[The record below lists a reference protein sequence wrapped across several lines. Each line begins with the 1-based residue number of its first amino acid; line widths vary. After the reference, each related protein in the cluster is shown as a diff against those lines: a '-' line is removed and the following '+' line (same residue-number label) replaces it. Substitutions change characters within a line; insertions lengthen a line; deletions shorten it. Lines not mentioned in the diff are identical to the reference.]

1 MPDLKADLLKELLA
15 TFQTEAVEH
24 LQTLNQALLELE
36 RTTQTEDAAAQ
47 ARRKELVQN
56 AFRAAHSLKGAA
68 RAVSLSD
75 IEQLAHGMENV
86 LHSARSGKLELKP
99 VICDV
104 LYDVLDAIQNLLKSQ
119 PIDVA
124 PLLQRLTAAATD
136 VSATPV
142 PVPTPVSVPDAPA
155 VSSGNGTAEKAPPPV
170 NLATPVKTTG
180 GEPPKPDVHDTPTD
194 EMIRVAVSKLDDLMA
209 QVGEL
214 LVSKMGAEQHLTDLQ
229 DLRRQLTHWPRT
241 WREIKSLMPHVT
253 GDGRQQLAAI
263 LTRHD
268 EHMQALAREVN
279 MLYQSMN
286 RDTLRL
292 GMVTTNLQAS
302 ARRMRM
308 VPFQTIVFGLQRAV
322 RDAARSE
329 GRQAE
334 LTIKGAEV
342 ELDKKVLEMLKDPLL
357 HLLRNAVAHG
367 IENEAD
373 RVAQGKPV
381 VGQITV
387 AVQQRGGEVRVSVSD
402 DGRGFNLDALRSAAE
417 AHGSPAITD
426 NASASEIINLAFL
439 PGVSTAQQVTTLA
452 GRGVGLDVV
461 KRCLEAI
468 QGRILVDS
476 TPGKGTTIQLLVPTS
491 VTMTRGLLVRV
502 GTEEYMLPLL
512 AVEKII
518 ELHADSIF
526 TIEGQPAVNIDG
538 KPLPLA
544 SLATILKRA
553 QPEHKKAEKLP
564 AVIICVAEQRL
575 VLVVDEIVT
584 EQELAVMPLGKL
596 LRRVRNVT
604 GAALLGD
611 GRPVIILNTADL
623 VKVAKAAEVRHIPLR
638 KRAAEDVKPIPHILV
653 VDDSITTRTLE
664 KNILEAAGF
673 HVYTA
678 TDGTGAIRQ
687 LGEHPVDLVVTDV
700 QMPQMDGIS
709 LTRHLRDSIEF
720 NNLPV
725 ILVTSLETREDR
737 EQGMMAG
744 ANAYIVKRGF
754 DQAELLATIQ
764 QLL

>member
-1 MPDLKADLLKELLA
+1 
-15 TFQTEAVEH
+15 
-24 LQTLNQALLELE
+24 
-36 RTTQTEDAAAQ
+36 
-47 ARRKELVQN
+47 
-56 AFRAAHSLKGAA
+56 
-68 RAVSLSD
+68 
-75 IEQLAHGMENV
+75 
-86 LHSARSGKLELKP
+86 
-99 VICDV
+99 
-104 LYDVLDAIQNLLKSQ
+104 
-119 PIDVA
+119 
-124 PLLQRLTAAATD
+124 
-136 VSATPV
+136 
-142 PVPTPVSVPDAPA
+142 
-155 VSSGNGTAEKAPPPV
+155 
-170 NLATPVKTTG
+170 
-180 GEPPKPDVHDTPTD
+180 
-194 EMIRVAVSKLDDLMA
+194 
-209 QVGEL
+209 
-214 LVSKMGAEQHLTDLQ
+214 
-229 DLRRQLTHWPRT
+229 
-241 WREIKSLMPHVT
+241 
-253 GDGRQQLAAI
+253 
-263 LTRHD
+263 
-268 EHMQALAREVN
+268 
-279 MLYQSMN
+279 
-286 RDTLRL
+286 
-292 GMVTTNLQAS
+292 
-302 ARRMRM
+302 
-308 VPFQTIVFGLQRAV
+308 
-322 RDAARSE
+322 
-329 GRQAE
+329 
-334 LTIKGAEV
+334 
-342 ELDKKVLEMLKDPLL
+342 
-357 HLLRNAVAHG
+357 
-367 IENEAD
+367 
-373 RVAQGKPV
+373 
-381 VGQITV
+381 V

-402 DGRGFNLDALRSAAE
+402 DGRGFDLNALRSAAE
-417 AHGSPAITD
+417 SHGGPAISE
-426 NASASEIINLAFL
+426 NASASDIINLAFL

-491 VTMTRGLLVRV
+491 VTMTRGLLVRI
-502 GTEEYMLPLL
+502 GMEEYMLPLL

-518 ELHADSIF
+518 ELHADAIF

-544 SLATILKRA
+544 SLATILKRP
-553 QPEHKKAEKLP
+553 QPEKKKAEKLP

-611 GRPVIILNTADL
+611 GRPVVILNTADL
-623 VKVAKAAEVRHIPLR
+623 VRVAKAAEVRHIPLQ
-638 KRAAEDVKPIPHILV
+638 KRTAEDVKPIPHILV

-687 LGEHPVDLVVTDV
+687 LGEHPVDLVVTDI

-709 LTRHLRDSIEF
+709 LTRHLRESNEY

>member
-1 MPDLKADLLKELLA
+1 MTDIKGDLLKELLA
-15 TFQTEAVEH
+15 TFHTEAAEH

-36 RTTQTEDAAAQ
+36 RTAQLDDETVQ
-47 ARRKELVQN
+47 ARRQELVQN

-68 RAVSLSD
+68 RAVSLSE
-75 IEQLAHGMENV
+75 IEQLAHGMESV
-86 LHSARSGKLELKP
+86 LHSARDGKLVLLP
-99 VICDV
+99 AMYDV
-104 LYDVLDAIQNLLKSQ
+104 LYDVLDAIQQLLKDQ
-119 PIDVA
+119 PVETA
-124 PLLQRLTAAATD
+124 PLLQRLTAVSDNNGAPDKALTPVNSQAAAP
-136 VSATPV
+136 VSASSETPKAEV
-142 PVPTPVSVPDAPA
+142 YAAP
-155 VSSGNGTAEKAPPPV
+155 S
-170 NLATPVKTTG
+170 
-180 GEPPKPDVHDTPTD
+180 D

-229 DLRRQLTHWPRT
+229 DVRRQLTHWPRT
-241 WREIKSLMPHVT
+241 WREIKSLLPHIT
-253 GDGRQQLAAI
+253 GDGRQQLAA
-263 LTRHD
+263 LLARHD
-268 EHMQALAREVN
+268 EQMQTLAREVN
-279 MLYQSMN
+279 TLYQTMN
-286 RDTLRL
+286 RDTVRL

-329 GRQAE
+329 NRQAE

-357 HLLRNAVAHG
+357 HLLRNAITHG
-367 IENEAD
+367 IESEAD
-373 RVAQGKPV
+373 RAAQGKPPI
-381 VGQITV
+381 GQITV
-387 AVQQRGGEVRVSVSD
+387 LVQQRGGEVRVSVSD
-402 DGRGFNLDALRSAAE
+402 DGRGFDLAALRAAAE
-417 AHGSPAITD
+417 AQGGPILSE

-439 PGVSTAQQVTTLA
+439 PGVSTMQQVTTMA

-476 TPGKGTTIQLLVPTS
+476 APGKGTTIQLLVPTS
-491 VTMTRGLLVRV
+491 VTMTRGLLVRI
-502 GTEEYMLPLL
+502 GMEDYMLPLL
-512 AVEKII
+512 AVEKIV

-526 TIEGQPAVNIDG
+526 TIEGQPAVNIDN

-544 SLATILKRA
+544 SLSDILNRPHTE
-553 QPEHKKAEKLP
+553 QKKAEKMP
-564 AVIICVAEQRL
+564 AIIICVAEQRL
-575 VLVVDEIVT
+575 ALVVDEIVT
-584 EQELAVMPLGKL
+584 EQELAVMPLGKP

-623 VKVAKAAEVRHIPLR
+623 VKVTKAAETRRIPLQ
-638 KRAAEDVKPIPHILV
+638 KRTEADVKPIPHILV

-673 HVYTA
+673 KVFTA
-678 TDGTGAIRQ
+678 TDGTGALRQ
-687 LGEHPVDLVVTDV
+687 LGEHPVDLVVADI
-700 QMPQMDGIS
+700 QMPQMDGFS
-709 LTRHLRDSIEF
+709 LTRHLRESNEY
-720 NNLPV
+720 NNLPI
-725 ILVTSLETREDR
+725 ILVTSLEAREDR

-754 DQAELLATIQ
+754 DQAELLTTIQ
-764 QLL
+764 RLL